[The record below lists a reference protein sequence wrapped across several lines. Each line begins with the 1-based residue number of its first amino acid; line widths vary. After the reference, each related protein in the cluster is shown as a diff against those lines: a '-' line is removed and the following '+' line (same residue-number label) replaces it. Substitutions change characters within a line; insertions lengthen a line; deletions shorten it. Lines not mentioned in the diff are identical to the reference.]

1 MDERK
6 QMKNKEIAAGVV
18 IGFMI
23 GLMVAA
29 SFANTMWYSINKSGW
44 TCTAIEQTGRNMD
57 EVRCVR
63 YDREKEPKSE
73 KAAM

>member
-1 MDERK
+1 MDERN
-6 QMKNKEIAAGVV
+6 QMKHREIVAGVV
-18 IGFMI
+18 VGFIIG
-23 GLMVAA
+23 MVLAA
-29 SFANTMWYSINKSGW
+29 GAAKYVWFNITKSSW

-63 YDREKEPKSE
+63 YDREKEPKNE

>member
-6 QMKNKEIAAGVV
+6 QMKNKEVVAGVV
-18 IGFMI
+18 IGFI
-23 GLMVAA
+23 FGLLLCAGIA
-29 SFANTMWYSINKSGW
+29 KFTYFSITKSAW

-63 YDREKEPKSE
+63 YDREKELKNE
-73 KAAM
+73 KTGM